1 MEGKCFDM
9 KIKQMGNIE
18 GLQSMQIEQTKT
30 DTKTESKT
38 ESKTQK
44 TDTKDSLQQQIQD
57 RVELSRNALAQIE
70 ERYQKLQEG
79 LQQANQG
86 SPELKLLDETM
97 KTMKRCQQI
106 ASRVR
111 KGDKVPMKDLMYLM
125 KHDRLGYQMA
135 MLQRKQKKNPKKW
148 DSVLK
153 EEEQQKQNQMQAQM
167 LAAAQ
172 KQSQKSI
179 AGSAASAASNAS
191 DVGTSAAMESAGSTG
206 GGGTGGNFSSSGSSG
221 TQGGFSAQA

>member
-1 MEGKCFDM
+1 M

-18 GLQSMQIEQTKT
+18 GLQSMQIEQT
-30 DTKTESKT
+30 KT

-86 SPELKLLDETM
+86 SPELKQLDETM

-167 LAAAQ
+167 LEAAQ

-206 GGGTGGNFSSSGSSG
+206 GGGTGGNFSSSGSSS

>member
-1 MEGKCFDM
+1 M

-167 LAAAQ
+167 LEAAQ

-179 AGSAASAASNAS
+179 AGSVASAASNAS
-191 DVGTSAAMESAGSTG
+191 DVDTSAAMES
-206 GGGTGGNFSSSGSSG
+206 TGGNFSGSSG

>member
-30 DTKTESKT
+30 DTKT

-86 SPELKLLDETM
+86 SPELKQLDETM

-167 LAAAQ
+167 LEAAQ

>member
-1 MEGKCFDM
+1 M

-38 ESKTQK
+38 QK
-44 TDTKDSLQQQIQD
+44 TDTKDSLQKQIQD

-86 SPELKLLDETM
+86 SPELKQLDETM

-191 DVGTSAAMESAGSTG
+191 DVDTSAAMES
-206 GGGTGGNFSSSGSSG
+206 TGGNFSGSSG